1 MSVFLAVVGDASGA
15 IDDAAISR
23 ALSAMRSAPGD
34 RTAIWRGPRV
44 ALAVARQP
52 WEMSAS
58 FSGNALVVTQGELA
72 IVADASIYY
81 RDALRDA
88 LSRARI
94 TPAGDSASHLILAAY
109 RAWGEDCAAHLEGDF
124 AFAIWDGAA
133 HRIVAARDYSGK
145 RTLFHSTVN
154 GALVLASTA
163 GGPLALPGASPAL
176 NLTVI
181 AETAAGLWGG
191 SAETCYESVQSLLGG
206 WTLVQ
211 RDGTTPQLRR
221 HWSLPLASTRGTP
234 PFEEAARE
242 LRELLTRAV
251 TERLD
256 RGADSSM
263 WLSGGWDSPAV
274 FAAGANAL
282 ASSGS
287 GTALRP
293 VSISYPKGDPG
304 REDELIREIAARWN
318 APVHWLDIQDI
329 PIFDQPVERA
339 AARDEPFAHPFEMWH
354 RSLAR
359 GARATDCRVALEG
372 VGGDQLF
379 QVSEVFLADLLRT
392 GRWMELAR
400 EWKAKGMSGSGF
412 RNFFRWT
419 IQPNLPR
426 PALALAAL
434 VRGGRPL
441 VGYLERTLPPWMDG
455 KFARDHELDS
465 RDRVHGPRL
474 PRGSRADQEMAWY
487 LSNQYFARV
496 FGCVSTFAR
505 EEGVE
510 IRSPLYDRRVI
521 EFALTRPR
529 WERSSGRETK
539 TLLRAAM
546 HGLLP
551 DNVLRTRATRTG
563 VTGGYFTRSMRE
575 HLPAIVD
582 EFFDNSVLAQFG
594 VIDALHFR
602 RSVNEYARGVESNF
616 AASLYFTLQTE
627 LWLRSHVGDGTSRA
641 LIRSSSFQA
650 TV

>member
-1 MSVFLAVVGDASGA
+1 
-15 IDDAAISR
+15 
-23 ALSAMRSAPGD
+23 
-34 RTAIWRGPRV
+34 
-44 ALAVARQP
+44 
-52 WEMSAS
+52 
-58 FSGNALVVTQGELA
+58 
-72 IVADASIYY
+72 
-81 RDALRDA
+81 
-88 LSRARI
+88 
-94 TPAGDSASHLILAAY
+94 
-109 RAWGEDCAAHLEGDF
+109 
-124 AFAIWDGAA
+124 
-133 HRIVAARDYSGK
+133 
-145 RTLFHSTVN
+145 
-154 GALVLASTA
+154 
-163 GGPLALPGASPAL
+163 
-176 NLTVI
+176 
-181 AETAAGLWGG
+181 
-191 SAETCYESVQSLLGG
+191 
-206 WTLVQ
+206 
-211 RDGTTPQLRR
+211 
-221 HWSLPLASTRGTP
+221 
-234 PFEEAARE
+234 
-242 LRELLTRAV
+242 
-251 TERLD
+251 
-256 RGADSSM
+256 
-263 WLSGGWDSPAV
+263 
-274 FAAGANAL
+274 
-282 ASSGS
+282 
-287 GTALRP
+287 
-293 VSISYPKGDPG
+293 
-304 REDELIREIAARWN
+304 
-318 APVHWLDIQDI
+318 
-329 PIFDQPVERA
+329 
-339 AARDEPFAHPFEMWH
+339 
-354 RSLAR
+354 
-359 GARATDCRVALEG
+359 
-372 VGGDQLF
+372 
-379 QVSEVFLADLLRT
+379 
-392 GRWMELAR
+392 
-400 EWKAKGMSGSGF
+400 
-412 RNFFRWT
+412 
-419 IQPNLPR
+419 
-426 PALALAAL
+426 
-434 VRGGRPL
+434 
-441 VGYLERTLPPWMDG
+441 MDG